1 MSQYLENKVAIVTG
15 SGHGVGRAHA
25 LAFANQGAKV
35 IVNDIGVNPE
45 GEGGS
50 IAPADETVAM
60 IKENG
65 GEAVANYD
73 NIISLAGVL
82 LNKPYEAYDRSEA
95 IYHQIIALEPA
106 RWEAYYELAAT
117 LQVKADIPG
126 ALAILQQYKERYGAR
141 QELAA
146 AEPILHN
153 ASTRSGDST
162 ESP

>member
-1 MSQYLENKVAIVTG
+1 MVPRRA
-15 SGHGVGRAHA
+15 GRD
-25 LAFANQGAKV
+25 QGADARVTRRHRKR
-35 IVNDIGVNPE
+35 GVVQ
-45 GEGGS
+45 GRRRVGT
-50 IAPADETVAM
+50 A
-60 IKENG
+60 
-65 GEAVANYD
+65 AVANYD

-117 LQVKADIPG
+117 LQVKDDIPG
-126 ALAILQQYKERYGAR
+126 ALAILQQYKERYGER
-141 QELAA
+141 QELAE
-146 AEPILHN
+146 AETILHN